1 MDVKTVD
8 EFLKTLLRGKQSPSV
23 KQMEFVFA
31 TVVIARLYYP
41 GGWLSDESY
50 RTYVITKE
58 GEALVANQ
66 LWNAAPRAWEKI
78 TINPVELVMCEFDN
92 KARRLFDPDWVEGV
106 IEETYGHVEI
116 IHRKV
121 YSQVDVHYP
130 SHMGYKHIETF
141 LLLDGKW
148 VEWYEEPPT

>member
-1 MDVKTVD
+1 
-8 EFLKTLLRGKQSPSV
+8 
-23 KQMEFVFA
+23 
-31 TVVIARLYYP
+31 
-41 GGWLSDESY
+41 
-50 RTYVITKE
+50 
-58 GEALVANQ
+58 
-66 LWNAAPRAWEKI
+66 
-78 TINPVELVMCEFDN
+78 MCEFDN